1 MRVQH
6 NMPPAGQPRAGTN
19 PASIM
24 SDADESR
31 DGMHE
36 DMLDIVENERR
47 ANELET
53 SYVLLAQRAAEN
65 GRFVLPAQEA
75 SDFEKVMAF
84 LHNEGLVLAPSD
96 SETDGAEPLA
106 SSARHTPPKPYLVA
120 KAKLRYNMQRRDEWL
135 QLVQKLQDE
144 ESELLKDCRDTLDTL
159 LRHSYGYVF
168 LFSSSFFFQ
177 CIDILP
183 AIMLTVYLIPQ
194 RKRNP
199 CHR

>member
-168 LFSSSFFFQ
+168 FFFFFLFPMHRH
-177 CIDILP
+177 IASDN
-183 AIMLTVYLIPQ
+183 VD
-194 RKRNP
+194 RVFNP
-199 CHR
+199 PKKEESMT

>member
-1 MRVQH
+1 M
-6 NMPPAGQPRAGTN
+6 
-19 PASIM
+19 
-24 SDADESR
+24 
-31 DGMHE
+31 
-36 DMLDIVENERR
+36 
-47 ANELET
+47 
-53 SYVLLAQRAAEN
+53 
-65 GRFVLPAQEA
+65 PAQEA

-168 LFSSSFFFQ
+168 FFFFF
-177 CIDILP
+177 LFP
-183 AIMLTVYLIPQ
+183 M
-194 RKRNP
+194 
-199 CHR
+199 H